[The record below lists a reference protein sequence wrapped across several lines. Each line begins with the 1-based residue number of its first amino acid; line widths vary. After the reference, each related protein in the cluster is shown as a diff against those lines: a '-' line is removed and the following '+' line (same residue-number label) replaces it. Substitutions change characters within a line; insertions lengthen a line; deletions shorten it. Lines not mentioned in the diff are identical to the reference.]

1 MGAPTSKHFQPPP
14 ISSPQESD
22 RYSQEL
28 ERYSQELDHFP
39 QEPKIELPKLEPLQL
54 DPTFELPDLRT
65 PDLRTQQIQDEDLDF
80 GMLWRELAGLRLD
93 EVFALSRLN
102 LFSDSK
108 TR

>member
-1 MGAPTSKHFQPPP
+1 MH
-14 ISSPQESD
+14 SPQELD
-22 RYSQEL
+22 RY
-28 ERYSQELDHFP
+28 P
-39 QEPKIELPKLEPLQL
+39 PEPKVELPKLEPLQL

-65 PDLRTQQIQDEDLDF
+65 HEIPDDDLDF
-80 GMLWRELAGLRLD
+80 GLLWRELAGLRLD